1 MLRGLIMV
9 LLLAAGPLHAGA
21 WPRGKGGLFASAL
34 SYTAGG
40 QTYSGI
46 YAEYGVTDRL
56 TLGLDLGRGV
66 SGNTKAVAFF
76 RLPMMAP
83 INGHNLAWELGA
95 GQIAGHSVLR
105 PGLSWG
111 KGVSLGGKSGWLSAD
126 ILSEL
131 WLGSWQADHKIDLT
145 FGLNVTERHKAM
157 VQLQAGAQWG
167 DAPFLRVVPSIVFD
181 VGEITKFEIGVTQSL
196 RGDYETGVKLALW
209 MTF

>member
-1 MLRGLIMV
+1 MLRVLIMLCV
-9 LLLAAGPLHAGA
+9 LAAPPLNAGA
-21 WPRGKGGLFASAL
+21 WPRGKGDVFASAL
-34 SYTAGG
+34 SYTAAG

-46 YAEYGVTDRL
+46 YLEYGLTDRL

-66 SGNTKAVAFF
+66 SGRNKAVAFL
-76 RLPMMAP
+76 RLPLMKP
-83 INGHNLAWELGA
+83 RKGHNLAWELGV
-95 GQIAGHSVLR
+95 GQIANHPVLR

-111 KGVSLGGKSGWLSAD
+111 KGVSVAGKNGWLSAD

-131 WLGSWQADHKIDLT
+131 SLDTGQADHKIDLT
-145 FGLNVTERHKAM
+145 FGLNVTDRHKAM

-167 DAPFLRVVPSIVFD
+167 DAPFLRVVPSVVFD
-181 VGEITKFEIGVTQSL
+181 IGQTTKFEFGVTQSL